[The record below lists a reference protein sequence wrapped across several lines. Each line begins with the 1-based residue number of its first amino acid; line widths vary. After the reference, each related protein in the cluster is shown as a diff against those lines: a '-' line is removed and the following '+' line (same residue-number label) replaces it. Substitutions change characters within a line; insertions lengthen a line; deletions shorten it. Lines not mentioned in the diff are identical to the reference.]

1 MWCWVNVITS
11 VQEFERARDGMV
23 VLLNNVW
30 HIAVIDFGFV
40 SSRILKLKF
49 SRVKVYVVVVVYSF
63 TKGEVLEKP

>member
-1 MWCWVNVITS
+1 M
-11 VQEFERARDGMV
+11 DGMV